1 MPRTKRTARVSVGGK
16 FPRSTSNGAHPTI
29 GKEQDTYSGTDP
41 AAIYVRR
48 SPRIRS
54 KVSAT
59 QCPLADA
66 GTHASRS
73 SSAALQLI
81 ETAKSEQRTMAD
93 RWDSAA
99 AGVHKQCDHKPVVP
113 AVKSEGH
120 SGGTT
125 TSTRAISISQCSRS
139 QTAHTAPFQVPPRLI
154 PSILRSSAARGS
166 VPMLAML
173 E

>member
-1 MPRTKRTARVSVGGK
+1 
-16 FPRSTSNGAHPTI
+16 TI

-93 RWDSAA
+93 RWDS
-99 AGVHKQCDHKPVVP
+99 GVHKQCDHKPVVP
-113 AVKSEGH
+113 AVKSE
-120 SGGTT
+120 
-125 TSTRAISISQCSRS
+125 
-139 QTAHTAPFQVPPRLI
+139 
-154 PSILRSSAARGS
+154 
-166 VPMLAML
+166 
-173 E
+173 